1 MRASARRL
9 AFPPGMREML
19 RAACVIAAS
28 AALLAGCASNGSGEE
43 GDPPPDGT
51 PQGQER
57 SEPKPPPSPPRNEKT
72 VRFGTVDSV
81 RAVTLPGTNSGV
93 GAVVGGVVGGV
104 AGSEVGKGRGSAV
117 GAVLGSV
124 AGSMAGEAIEGKLTQ
139 RDALEILVEL
149 NTGELRAIV
158 QEVSADAFQ
167 PGDRVRLVTGGGITR
182 VEKIPNN

>member
-1 MRASARRL
+1 
-9 AFPPGMREML
+9 MREL
-19 RAACVIAAS
+19 LHAACILAAS
-28 AALLAGCASNGSGEE
+28 AALLAGCASNGSGDES
-43 GDPPPDGT
+43 DPPRDGT
-51 PQGQER
+51 PQGQAR

-81 RAVTLPGTNSGV
+81 RAVTLPGSNSGV
-93 GAVVGGVVGGV
+93 GAVVGGVVGGL

-117 GAVLGSV
+117 GAVIGSV
-124 AGSMAGEAIEGKLTQ
+124 AGSIAGEALEGRLTQ

-158 QEVSADAFQ
+158 QEISADTFAR
-167 PGDRVRLVTGGGITR
+167 GDRVRLVTGGGITR